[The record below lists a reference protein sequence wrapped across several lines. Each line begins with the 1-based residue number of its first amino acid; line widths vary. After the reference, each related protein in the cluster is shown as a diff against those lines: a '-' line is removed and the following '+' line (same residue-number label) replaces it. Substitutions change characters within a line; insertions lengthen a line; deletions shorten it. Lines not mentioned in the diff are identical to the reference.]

1 MGEVALMAGP
11 WEAYQS
17 GAALT
22 SAPASDGPWN
32 AYRPQ
37 ETAEE
42 PTKEKFGLK
51 DTWPARLAKSLYE
64 AVTLP
69 GDVAQGKFAVKPEK
83 PGWITEGDISNQDA
97 ADQEVIKRSFDLAGV
112 ASPVSVASKAAPV
125 AAPVVRTEA
134 EAVRANPEVL
144 AAAERLKQNG
154 SQVNVPL
161 AVASDNTTVQ
171 RLGQGLRNV
180 PIVGDK
186 IPQATGRLV
195 EDLGNA
201 TRNVADQFGTGAGPN
216 VANRIG
222 RGLEA
227 SAEAETRAATDAARR
242 SDEAVAAAYHRD
254 IDAGNQAVA
263 TRETNALE
271 ATRQAVGDMSPQ
283 DMGAALIQRLRTGEA
298 AARAEKDALYARA
311 GGMDA
316 AVRANEVQNVRSI
329 VSQGLEDSGII
340 VDPQL
345 TPAASRMMDEL
356 QRLSELN
363 IPNRAVGARLP
374 AAGNEARVG
383 VSVQGIEQARK
394 RLSFFRS
401 AATNDADRR
410 AATNVM
416 RQFDEWQSN
425 AFENALISGN
435 DEALNAFRRAR
446 TANAN
451 WRNRF
456 FNDENEAGRFVERIV
471 TGEITPQEVS
481 NFLVGA
487 GKVGAKGASSR
498 LLTRIAEATGGDAE
512 AMQAIRGGIWNRLT
526 QATEG
531 AEAKAPA
538 KVANDIAEFLNGSG
552 RDIAERLFTPEQRRM
567 MQSYAQTLRAGQGAR
582 ELIGD
587 VAKVTKPG
595 TMEVNPGPM
604 QQLADTVVGKGG
616 KSDEALFRT
625 IDGYAKSGGK
635 ADIQTLAKLVRALPA
650 QDRNDLAGSII
661 RNLGIS
667 PRTGQFSPD
676 VFVSQW
682 QGYTPQAKAILFGNA
697 GPQRQAIDDIAIISN
712 RLKQVGQ
719 KFGNPS
725 GTAQNVNLVAL
736 AGGVLAAPLTTLSS
750 VLGGSMVAKVLASPP
765 GASSA
770 AKWVRAYASLIEKR
784 NAAALVG
791 YRAASRNL
799 VNTTQSL
806 GSSARI
812 GDFLGVLQG
821 PVTSR
826 AEDEQK

>member
-1 MGEVALMAGP
+1 MAGP
-11 WEAYQS
+11 WEAY
-17 GAALT
+17 GGPA
-22 SAPASDGPWN
+22 APAGPWT
-32 AYRPQ
+32 AYASTAP
-37 ETAEE
+37 EATAETSSVAAEKPE
-42 PTKEKFGLK
+42 PEKFGLK
-51 DTWPARLAKSLYE
+51 DTWPVRLAKSIYD

-69 GDVAQGKFAVKPEK
+69 GDVAQGKFAVQPEK
-83 PGWITEGDISNQDA
+83 PGWITEGDILNQDA
-97 ADQEVIKRSFDLAGV
+97 ADQEIIRRSFDLAGV
-112 ASPVSVASKAAPV
+112 ASPVSVGSKAA
-125 AAPVVRTEA
+125 AAATPVVKTEA
-134 EAVRANPEVL
+134 DIARANPEVL
-144 AAAERLKQNG
+144 AAAERLRQNG

-161 AVASDNTTVQ
+161 AIASESPTVQ
-171 RLGQGLRNV
+171 RIGQGMRNV
-180 PIVGDK
+180 PIVGDA

-195 EDLGNA
+195 DDLGGA
-201 TRNVADQFGTGAGPN
+201 TRSVADQFGTGSGPN
-216 VANRIG
+216 IANRIG
-222 RGLEA
+222 RTIEDAAG
-227 SAEAETRAATDAARR
+227 AETRAATEAARR
-242 SDEAVAAAYHRD
+242 SDEALNAAWQRD
-254 IDAGNQAVA
+254 IEAGNQSIAA
-263 TRETNALE
+263 REAGALD
-271 ATRQAVGDMSPQ
+271 ATRQSVGDMSPQ

-311 GGMDA
+311 GVADA
-316 AVRANEVQNVRSI
+316 AVRSGEVQNVRAT
-329 VSQGLEDSGII
+329 VAQGLEDAGVI

-363 IPNRAVGARLP
+363 MPNRAVGSRLP
-374 AAGNEARVG
+374 AGGNEARVG

-416 RQFDEWQSN
+416 RQFDDWQSN
-425 AFENALISGN
+425 AFENALLSGN
-435 DEALNAFRRAR
+435 DEALNAFRQARA
-446 TANAN
+446 ANAS
-451 WRNRF
+451 WRDRF
-456 FNDENEAGRFVERIV
+456 FNDENEAGRFITRIV
-471 TGEITPQEVS
+471 DGEITPQEVS

-487 GKVGAKGASSR
+487 SKVGAKGSSSR
-498 LLTRIAEATGGDAE
+498 LLTRIAEATGNDPE
-512 AMQAIRGGIWNRLT
+512 AMQAIRGGIWNRLS

-531 AEAKAPA
+531 VEAKAPA
-538 KVANDIAEFLNGSG
+538 KVANDISEFLNGSG
-552 RDIAERLFTPEQRRM
+552 RDLAERLFTPEQRRL
-567 MQSYAQTLRAGQGAR
+567 MQSYAETLRAGQDAR
-582 ELIGD
+582 QLVGD
-587 VAKVTKPG
+587 VAKATKPG
-595 TMEVNPGPM
+595 TMEVQPGPM
-604 QQLADTVVGKGG
+604 QQLADTVIGKGG

-635 ADIQTLAKLVRALPA
+635 SDIQTLAKLVRALPR
-650 QDRNDLAGSII
+650 QDRADLAGSII

-682 QGYTPQAKAILFGNA
+682 QTYTPQAKAILFGNA
-697 GPQRQAIDDIAIISN
+697 GPQRQALDDIALISN

-750 VLGGSMVAKVLASPP
+750 VIGGSMAAKVLASPP

-784 NAAALVG
+784 NAAALVA

-799 VNTTQSL
+799 VNTTKSL
-806 GSSARI
+806 GSSARL

-826 AEDEQK
+826 AQDEQK